1 MQEQPQSKHSAEA
14 LRASELRYRRL
25 FETAKDGILI
35 LDAHTG
41 QITDVNPFLVN
52 LLGYSYDEFI
62 GTPLWEIGPFKDIK
76 ECKLAFIELQE
87 KEYIRYESLPLET
100 KDGRSI
106 AVEFVS
112 NVYGLSG
119 GTRVIQ
125 CNIRDITKRKEA
137 EIARH
142 RGDEETRRFFEANPA
157 GSYVASPDGRLITCN
172 SVFARMLGFASVEEA
187 MKVDLVSVYPDRAS
201 REAFLGLLREK
212 GRLGRNEAELR
223 RKDGSLVHAV
233 ENATGTFDE
242 RGELAEIHGCLMDAG
257 ERTQAEQHSRQGHKK
272 KPVFQLKTFLSKAGP
287 GRTIVYVPAKQ
298 ILFEQGKRG
307 NAVFYI
313 LAGAVKLT
321 VDSQGK
327 DSTIA
332 LLGPGNFAGKECT
345 AAVRPR
351 STASAMTLTNC
362 TILRIERKEMLRVIQ
377 NEKTFAAFFL
387 DYLLARITRYQEVIR
402 DQLLNSSEKRLARIL
417 LLLGNFGDGSK
428 QELVIPTIP
437 QEELAEV
444 VGTTRAR
451 VSFFMNRFR
460 KLGLVAYQGRS
471 PITIRTAKLSRF
483 LMLDSV

>member
-1 MQEQPQSKHSAEA
+1 MQEETQSKHSEEV

-41 QITDVNPFLVN
+41 EITDVNPFLVN

-76 ECKLAFIELQE
+76 ECKLAFLELQE

-125 CNIRDITKRKEA
+125 CNIRDITRRKQA
-137 EIARH
+137 ENVR
-142 RGDEETRRFFEANPA
+142 RRNDEEARRFFEANPA

-172 SVFARMLGFASVEEA
+172 SAFARMLGFASVEEA
-187 MKVDLVSVYPDRAS
+187 MKVDLVSLYPDRAS

-212 GRLGRNEAELR
+212 GRLERNEAELR

-233 ENATGTFDE
+233 ENAAGTFDE

-257 ERTQAEQHSRQGHKK
+257 ERRPTEELRQAHKK
-272 KPVFQLKTFLSKAGP
+272 RPVFHLKTFLSKAGP
-287 GRTIVYVPAKQ
+287 GRTIVYVPGKQ
-298 ILFEQGKRG
+298 ILFEQGKRS

-321 VDSQGK
+321 VNSQGK
-327 DSTIA
+327 ESTIA

-351 STASAMTLTNC
+351 STASGQTLTNC

-387 DYLLARITRYQEVIR
+387 DYLLARITRYQEVIM
-402 DQLLNSSEKRLARIL
+402 DQLLNSSEKRLARTL
-417 LLLGNFGDGSK
+417 LLLGNFGDGGK
-428 QELVIPTIP
+428 PELVIPTIH

-460 KLGLVAYQGRS
+460 RLGFVTYKGRS
-471 PITIRTAKLSRF
+471 SITISTAKLSRF
-483 LMLDSV
+483 ILA